1 MHIEDVYL
9 ILKLAPIPSPLCFV
23 IIAAMYL
30 SFLKPIRALRVHDEN
45 AVSAN
50 PHNKTIHSRNKSSPA
65 LSTLAS
71 IGAVK
76 LPAKRTAFG
85 DVSNT
90 VRGNQTVRD
99 ISALSNKPQQV
110 QPQVDKKTTAALQQ
124 PAQRP
129 TSLVTGF
136 KEPGKNILAP
146 SRTQAEPTVSS
157 TSLAQKTLSKKNT
170 TVFKDYSTI
179 SKPLDDNLI
188 VQKAAVP
195 RESLLPLDKNVPPNV
210 NSSITSSKV
219 DEPEKVRKT
228 KSIQSIKASKVEPI
242 VQPPVVHQTTS
253 TRLSANSLKDGKVEA
268 QVSIVDASMQAS
280 KHQSLSLRKTP
291 LPSSLSVET
300 SNKASTKTVSGKTEV
315 ALAKKGLQPGSEPE
329 EYCDGDYDEEAE
341 NYEDDGYVTARSF
354 RSKADNLTGNITTTI
369 VPRFSNKVDKEL
381 DAAAAIVTL
390 SRPMIEL
397 EDEAWDVTMVS
408 EYKEEIFEYYRE
420 LEVNF
425 FSCLGGV
432 KLILNRLKWPRILII
447 WTARRRSNGRCVQS
461 LWIGLFRFIIASSF
475 SLKRCSSVPT

>member
-1 MHIEDVYL
+1 MCL
-9 ILKLAPIPSPLCFV
+9 PC
-23 IIAAMYL
+23 
-30 SFLKPIRALRVHDEN
+30 LKPIRALRVHDEN
-45 AVSAN
+45 AVPAN

-99 ISALSNKPQQV
+99 VTALSNKPQQV
-110 QPQVDKKTTAALQQ
+110 QPQVDKKTTATLLQ

-129 TSLVTGF
+129 SSLVTGF
-136 KEPGKNILAP
+136 KELGKNILAP
-146 SRTQAEPTVSS
+146 SRTQAETTVSS
-157 TSLAQKTLSKKNT
+157 NSVTQKTLSKKNT

-179 SKPLDDNLI
+179 PKPLDDNLI

-210 NSSITSSKV
+210 NSATTTSKV

-228 KSIQSIKASKVEPI
+228 KSIQSIKAGKVEPI
-242 VQPPVVHQTTS
+242 VHQTTS
-253 TRLSANSLKDGKVEA
+253 ARLSANSLKDGKIEA
-268 QVSIVDASMQAS
+268 PVSIIDASVQAS

-291 LPSSLSVET
+291 LPNSLSVET

-315 ALAKKGLQPGSEPE
+315 ALAKKGPQPASEPE
-329 EYCDGDYDEEAE
+329 EYCDGDYEEEGE

-420 LEVNF
+420 LEVGLL
-425 FSCLGGV
+425 SCSEGV
-432 KLILNRLKWPRILII
+432 ELTVDRSKWPRILIT

-461 LWIGLFRFIIASSF
+461 LWIGLFKFIIASSF
-475 SLKRCSSVPT
+475 SLKLYSSVPT